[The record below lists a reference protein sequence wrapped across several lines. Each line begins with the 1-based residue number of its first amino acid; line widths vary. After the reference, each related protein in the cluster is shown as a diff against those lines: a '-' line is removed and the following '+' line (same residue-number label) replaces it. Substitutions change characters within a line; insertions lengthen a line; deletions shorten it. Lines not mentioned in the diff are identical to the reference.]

1 MQILQEKE
9 REAIL
14 RKLEVELKSDV
25 TLTLFTQANIGG
37 LFIPGREC
45 RSCQPTQQLLE
56 EVVELSP
63 KLHLEVVDYYANQAD
78 AQSRGVDKIPA
89 TIVAGDNPGVNHGDR
104 VKYYGL
110 PSGFEFAVLLD
121 SLIAASVRR
130 GPLQLETRRRLKQLR
145 EDVHIQVFVT
155 PG

>member
-1 MQILQEKE
+1 MQLLQGKE
-9 REAIL
+9 RETVQK
-14 RKLEVELKSDV
+14 RFDVELKSDV
-25 TLTLFTQANIGG
+25 SLTLFTQANIGG

-63 KLHLEVVDYYANQAD
+63 KLHLEVVDYYANQVD
-78 AQSRGVDKIPA
+78 AQSQGVDKIPA
-89 TIVAGDNPGVNHGDR
+89 TIVAGDNHGDR
-104 VKYYGL
+104 IKYYGL

-121 SLIAASVRR
+121 SVITASAKRS
-130 GPLQLETRRRLKQLR
+130 PLQLETRRRLKLLG

>member
-1 MQILQEKE
+1 MQILQAKE
-9 REAIL
+9 REAIE

-25 TLTLFTQANIGG
+25 SLTLFTRTNIGG

-63 KLHLEVVDYYANQAD
+63 KLHLEVVDYYANQAE

-89 TIVAGDNPGVNHGDR
+89 TIVAGDNHGDR

-121 SLIAASVRR
+121 SLIAASARR
-130 GPLQLETRRRLKQLR
+130 APLQLETRRRLKQLR
-145 EDVHIQVFVT
+145 EDVHIQLFVT

>member
-9 REAIL
+9 REAIQKRL
-14 RKLEVELKSDV
+14 DVELKGDV
-25 TLTLFTQANIGG
+25 SLTLFTQTNIGG

-56 EVVELSP
+56 EVTELSP
-63 KLHLEVVDYYANQAD
+63 KLRLEVVDYYANQAD

-89 TIVAGDNPGVNHGDR
+89 TIVAGDNHEDR

-121 SLIAASVRR
+121 SLIAASAKRA
-130 GPLQLETRRRLKQLR
+130 PLQLETRRRLKLLR

>member
-9 REAIL
+9 REAIQSRL
-14 RKLEVELKSDV
+14 DVELKSDV
-25 TLTLFTQANIGG
+25 SLTLFTQANIGG

-63 KLHLEVVDYYANQAD
+63 KLRLEVVDYYANQAD

-89 TIVAGDNPGVNHGDR
+89 TIVAGDNAGVNHGDR
-104 VKYYGL
+104 VKCYGL

-121 SLIAASVRR
+121 SLIAASARR
-130 GPLQLETRRRLKQLR
+130 APLQLETRRRLKQLR

>member
-1 MQILQEKE
+1 MQILQDKE
-9 REAIL
+9 REAIQNRL
-14 RKLEVELKSDV
+14 DAELKSDV
-25 TLTLFTQANIGG
+25 GLTLFTQANIGG

-89 TIVAGDNPGVNHGDR
+89 TIVAGDNHEDR

-121 SLIAASVRR
+121 SLIAASARR